1 MTRVARIKII
11 AVVVSTVASAGIGSL
26 YASSVHGA
34 PLANGA
40 VVGAVFGGLVATF
53 FTFLA
58 PYLRHFPFALALLLK
73 TLTLSVMM
81 LIGLSTGVFLFGLSD
96 HASHM
101 DPNNLRLYWLEA
113 DWGIDVAFML
123 ATAAASNFVV
133 SMQELVGPWRF
144 WQFLAGHYHRPQR
157 EERIFL
163 FLDLV
168 GSTAAAER
176 LGPERF
182 HALLQRL
189 VREVEDEVSEYRGSI
204 DRYIG
209 DAIIVTWQRSR
220 GAEDARCLR
229 CVFAVQRRIAARA
242 PWFQNAYDFTP
253 RYRGGCHVGPVITGE
268 VGSDRKEI
276 LFLGDT
282 VNTAARLE
290 EAAKQYDRDLLVSGD
305 LLATLEL
312 PTELEAQSLGPFTP
326 RGRRQAIELYAIE
339 PRQAAH
345 TALS

>member
-1 MTRVARIKII
+1 MNRVTRIKSIVVLVSI
-11 AVVVSTVASAGIGSL
+11 AVSAAVGSL
-26 YASSVHGA
+26 YASGVHGA

-40 VVGAVFGGLVATF
+40 VVGAVFGGLVASF

-58 PYLRHFPFALALLLK
+58 PHLRRFPFAIALLLK
-73 TLTLSVMM
+73 TATLAAMM
-81 LIGLSTGVFLFGLSD
+81 LVGLSAGIYLFGLSD
-96 HASHM
+96 QGSLM
-101 DPNNLRLYWLEA
+101 ELDNLRVYWLEA

-123 ATAAASNFVV
+123 GTAAVTNFIV

-144 WQFLAGHYHRPQR
+144 WQFMIGRYHRPRQ

-176 LGPERF
+176 LGPARF

-189 VREVEDEVSEYRGSI
+189 IYEIEAVIGEYRGSV
-204 DRYIG
+204 DRYLG
-209 DAIIVTWQRSR
+209 DAVIATWPLAR
-220 GAEDARCLR
+220 GAAEARCLR
-229 CVFAVQRRIAARA
+229 TVAAVDARLAARA
-242 PWFQNAYDFTP
+242 AWFEREFGFSP
-253 RYRGGCHVGPVITGE
+253 RYRAGCHVGPVITGE
-268 VGSDRKEI
+268 VGANRKEI

-305 LLATLEL
+305 LLAVVDL
-312 PTELEAQSLGPFTP
+312 PDDLAAVPLGPFTP
-326 RGRRQAIELYAIE
+326 RGRQQAIALFAIE
-339 PRQAAH
+339 PAA
-345 TALS
+345 